1 MATVT
6 TTTVTTHAPR
16 PQKTGAQIA
25 NMSFGFLGI
34 QFGWGLQM
42 ANMSAIYEYLGAN
55 ADQIPILW
63 LAAPLTGLLVQ
74 PLIGHMSDRTWGPLG
89 RRRPYFLTGA
99 ILSTIALLLMPNA
112 STLLMAAGLL
122 WILDASINISMEPFR
137 AFVADLL
144 PEGQRTRGFAMQSL
158 FIGLGAVIASALPWL
173 MTNLFHIT
181 DPGTGLHAI
190 PYTVRLSFYIGA
202 AAFFGAVLYTILT
215 TGEYPP
221 EDLET
226 FRAARRSSRGPG
238 AAVREIASA
247 LREMPP
253 TMRKL
258 GGVQLLTWLGLFC
271 MWLYFPVAV
280 AHNVFGAVNT
290 TSPLYKAGIEWGGI
304 CFAAYSAVCFA
315 FSFALPPL
323 ARTLGRKH
331 THSICLTLGG
341 LGLLGV
347 LLMHNKYLLLLSM
360 AGVGIA
366 WASTLSMPYAMLAAV
381 LPPRRIGVYMGI
393 FNFFVVLPEI
403 LASLFFGLIM
413 RHLLHDNRIYAIAAG
428 GLFLLVAALLMQR
441 VDDPQTISV
450 ANA

>member
-1 MATVT
+1 MT
-6 TTTVTTHAPR
+6 TYK
-16 PQKTGAQIA
+16 PQKNSAQIF

-99 ILSTIALLLMPNA
+99 ILSTLMLLLMPNA
-112 STLLMAAGLL
+112 RSLLFAAGML

-173 MTNLFHIT
+173 MTNVF
-181 DPGTGLHAI
+181 DVADTGGGSHAV
-190 PYTVRLSFYIGA
+190 PFTVRISFYIGA
-202 AAFFGAVLYTILT
+202 FAFISAVLWTILT
-215 TGEYPP
+215 TKEYPP
-221 EDLET
+221 EDLES
-226 FRAARRSSRGPG
+226 FRVHKQASAGPG
-238 AAVREIASA
+238 AAIREITTAVRA
-247 LREMPP
+247 MPV
-253 TMRKL
+253 TMRRL

-280 AHNVFGAVNT
+280 AHNVFGADDVH
-290 TSPLYKAGIEWGGI
+290 SALYRAGVEWGGI

-315 FSFALPPL
+315 FSFALPTL
-323 ARTLGRKH
+323 ARKLGRKH
-331 THSICLTLGG
+331 THSLCLLCGG
-341 LGLLGV
+341 VGLLGV

-360 AGVGIA
+360 TGVGIA

-381 LPPRRIGVYMGI
+381 LPPRQTGVYMGI
-393 FNFFVVLPEI
+393 FNFFVVMPEI

-413 RHLLHDNRIYAIAAG
+413 SHLLHNNRIYAIAAG
-428 GLFLLVAALLMQR
+428 GACMLLAALLMQR
-441 VDDPQTISV
+441 VSDPQTITV